1 MKNMTAI
8 VKNEQGSVLVMA
20 ILILVLLTIL
30 AFTAMR
36 TSTIERQIA
45 GNELLHQKYFF
56 SAEAGVDHAVKLL
69 EQPFVAVNAPLVRS
83 GATASWDF
91 AFLGADRVAGG
102 GDDASDPDGDT
113 IGSYED
119 AAGNKTSAM
128 WINEAVIDGIRYSI
142 YLWNND
148 ESIATGTGTG
158 GTFNDDNDALVWIR
172 SDAWGPRGGRA
183 SVEILLQG
191 DTTGESITGYTA
203 QAGAGAG
210 KNYNANDLN
219 PITSFDRQL

>member
-1 MKNMTAI
+1 MKKITAI
-8 VKNEQGSVLVMA
+8 AKDEQGSVLIMA

-36 TSTIERQIA
+36 TSVIERQIA

-56 SAEAGVDHAVKLL
+56 SAEAGVDHVVKLL

-102 GDDASDPDGDT
+102 GDDATDPDGDT

-119 AAGNKTSAM
+119 ADGNKTSAM
-128 WINEAVIDGIRYSI
+128 WIDEAVIDGIRYSI

-148 ESIATGTGTG
+148 ESITGTG
-158 GTFNDDNDALVWIR
+158 GTFNDDEDALVWIR

-183 SVEILLQG
+183 SVQILLQG

-219 PITSFDRQL
+219 PITSWDRQL